1 MKYSTILW
9 DMDGVLMDSEPQ
21 HYRAWERTLKE
32 YCGVEKI
39 DWERYKPCIGG
50 KYSVVAE
57 VLMKGY
63 GADVTRPEVHEA
75 YVRYK
80 REVEE
85 EEGYRLMPHLKE
97 VLAALHAAG
106 FRMAVASSSPL
117 MDIRRFVETC
127 GLSEY
132 FEMLFSGEQVK
143 HSKPAPD
150 TFLEAAKKMSAPP
163 EACIVVEDSENG
175 TAAAKAAGMYC
186 IGLKNPGSG
195 DQKLERADSVVCDL
209 REIIDLCLMLKT
221 EGIK

>member
-32 YCGVEKI
+32 YYGVEKI

-50 KYSVVAE
+50 KYSVVAD
-57 VLMKGY
+57 VMMKGY

-75 YVRYK
+75 YLKYK

-85 EEGYRLMPHLKE
+85 EEGYRLMPHLAE

-106 FRMAVASSSPL
+106 FRMAVASSSPFT
-117 MDIRRFVETC
+117 DIERFVETC

-132 FEMLFSGEQVK
+132 FELLFTGEQVK
-143 HSKPAPD
+143 NSKPAPD
-150 TFLEAAKKMSAPP
+150 TFLEAAKRMSTPP

-175 TAAAKAAGMYC
+175 AAAAKAAGMYC

-195 DQKLERADSVVCDL
+195 DQKLDAADSVIGDI
-209 REIIDLCLMLKT
+209 REISELCLKLRG